1 MWPRMVRWTCPC
13 RAGQVPRRHCSRTTK
28 PVPSSRHEGPL
39 FVDRWLTPSEMFL
52 RLRPLLT
59 YSARLPIV
67 PVLMCSFFSPLV
79 SRRNIML
86 VVNHTISIPTIV
98 DGRWI
103 RTLRLVHCDI
113 VAIFCTVVV
122 CPPPT
127 QKRQQKC
134 LWIRQGKYLTFPDS
148 SRRFFSHGIF
158 ASREGLQF
166 EN

>member
-1 MWPRMVRWTCPC
+1 
-13 RAGQVPRRHCSRTTK
+13 
-28 PVPSSRHEGPL
+28 
-39 FVDRWLTPSEMFL
+39 
-52 RLRPLLT
+52 
-59 YSARLPIV
+59 V

-122 CPPPT
+122 CPLQHKNANKNAYGSDRANTLRFPT
-127 QKRQQKC
+127 AAD
-134 LWIRQGKYLTFPDS
+134 G
-148 SRRFFSHGIF
+148 FFLMEFLHHAKVCNSKT
-158 ASREGLQF
+158 EP
-166 EN
+166 